1 MRFTSTYVTT
11 ELRAKLYDLAAITT
25 DIYILYDR
33 PWGRDHKAGPDLH
46 YLEIISD
53 KLEPH
58 QKGRHVNTILDERG
72 LRFKLDCDV

>member
-1 MRFTSTYVTT
+1 MYKRQAQTPH
-11 ELRAKLYDLAAITT
+11 AA
-25 DIYILYDR
+25 
-33 PWGRDHKAGPDLH
+33 ASAVNAAVCGPDLH